1 MNEDLPDVFIYEA
14 VKELRKKQS
23 GDWTLVGDLSKKEAA
38 LLDEYSGVSDEELDK
53 LIADGHS
60 YHFIGKV
67 GQFCPIKPG
76 CGGGILLRESD
87 GKYSAV
93 GGSKGYRWLE
103 SETEGAALRCMDGC
117 NLVNRAAETIS
128 SYGDLEQFL
137 SDDSV
142 TDAEPDWP
150 PADTVPHGMPCGRDK
165 CTGCPNFTQNNNDID
180 CKLGYDVYPF

>member
-1 MNEDLPDVFIYEA
+1 MNENLPDVSALEA
-14 VKELRKKQS
+14 EQEKLWKQVNDTSRLKESMESECARI
-23 GDWTLVGDLSKKEAA
+23 
-38 LLDEYSGVSDEELDK
+38 DK
-53 LIADGHS
+53 LASLISEGHR
-60 YHFIGKV
+60 YHFVGKV

-76 CGGGILLRESD
+76 CGGGVLLRESD

-103 SETEGAALRCMDGC
+103 SEMVKQLGRENDIDRSYYD

-142 TDAEPDWP
+142 TNAEPDWP